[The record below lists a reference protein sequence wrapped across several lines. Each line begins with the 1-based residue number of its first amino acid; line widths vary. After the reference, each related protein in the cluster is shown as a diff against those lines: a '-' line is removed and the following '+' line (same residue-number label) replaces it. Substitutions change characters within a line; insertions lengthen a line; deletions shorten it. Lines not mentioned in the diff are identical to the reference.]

1 MPKIRG
7 IFDHAKPRIISSYNS
22 RAAPSPHTLTRASAP
37 PRLAQPARRV
47 RSRARRTSRRRLAAS
62 APSLPTSSRV
72 PATRLHK
79 RLAPEMH
86 KGRP

>member
-7 IFDHAKPRIISSYNS
+7 IFDHAKPRNASSYNS
-22 RAAPSPHTLTRASAP
+22 RA
-37 PRLAQPARRV
+37 
-47 RSRARRTSRRRLAAS
+47 SRRRLAAS
-62 APSLPTSSRV
+62 APSLPASPRV
-72 PATRLHK
+72 PAPRLHK

>member
-7 IFDHAKPRIISSYNS
+7 IFDHAKPRNVSSYNS
-22 RAAPSPHTLTRASAP
+22 RAAPSPHALMRTSAP
-37 PRLAQPARRV
+37 PHLAQPARRAP
-47 RSRARRTSRRRLAAS
+47 SAQRTS
-62 APSLPTSSRV
+62 PRV